1 MVELSQVDRSVSPP
15 NVTIPREY
23 NAAYDLIGRNLQAGR
38 GGKVAYIDDLGQ
50 YTFDELSRRAN
61 RFANVLGGLDVR
73 REERILLCLL
83 DTIDFPTCFLG
94 AILAGVVPVAINTQL
109 KTADYDYMLRDSRST
124 VLVVSSLL
132 WPSFAEIVDAI
143 PTLRHVIIPDG
154 EVEGRQALASLT
166 ASASSDFTVA
176 ETCSDEAC
184 FWLYS
189 SGSTGKPKGTV
200 HAHAD
205 MIQTA
210 ELYAIPTLAINE
222 KDLVF
227 SASKI
232 FFAYGLGNSLTFP
245 LSVGATTVLMAE
257 RPTPEAV
264 FKRLREH
271 QPSIFYGVP
280 TLYASMLAYPDC
292 PRSGELKFRCCTSAG
307 EGLPADIGRRWSS
320 HFGVDILDGLGSTE
334 MLHICITNC
343 FGDVRYGTSGK
354 PCPGYLARLVNSDGM
369 PVAKGEIGDLELS
382 GPSSALCYWNNVS
395 KSRTTFRGEWMHTG
409 DKYTETEDGY
419 YVYAGR
425 SDDMIKAGG
434 IYVSPM
440 EVESAL
446 ISHPDVLEVA
456 VVAHLDAEGLI
467 KPKAFIVLKS
477 GRQPSMALADEIKA
491 FVKERVASYK
501 CPRWIEFMDDLPK
514 TATGKLQRFKLR

>member
-1 MVELSQVDRSVSPP
+1 MVQLSQTDRSISPP

-23 NAAYDLIGRNLQAGR
+23 NAAYDLLERNLRAGR
-38 GGKVAYIDDLGQ
+38 GSKVAYIDDVGQ
-50 YTFDELSRRAN
+50 YTFDELSRCAN
-61 RFANVLGGLDVR
+61 RFANVLGDLEVR
-73 REERILLCLL
+73 REERILLCLF

-109 KTADYDYMLRDSRST
+109 KTTDYDYMLRDSRAT
-124 VLVVSSLL
+124 VLVVSRQL
-132 WPSFAEIVDAI
+132 WPCFAEIVDVI
-143 PTLRHVIIPDG
+143 PTLRHVIISDG

-166 ASASSDFTVA
+166 ASASSDFIVA

-200 HAHAD
+200 HSHSNL
-205 MIQTA
+205 IQTA

-222 KDLVF
+222 KDVVF

-257 RPTPEAV
+257 RPTPETV
-264 FKRLREH
+264 FKRLLEH
-271 QPSIFYGVP
+271 QPSIFCGVP
-280 TLYASMLAYPDC
+280 TLYASMLAYPNS
-292 PRSGELKFRCCTSAG
+292 PRGGELKLRCCTSAG
-307 EGLPADIGRRWSS
+307 EGLPADIGNRWSS

-334 MLHICITNC
+334 MLHICISNY
-343 FGDVRYGTSGK
+343 FGDVHYGTTGK
-354 PCPGYLARLVNSDGM
+354 PCPGYLARLVNSDGL
-369 PVAKGEIGDLELS
+369 PVATGETGDLEIS
-382 GPSSALCYWNNVS
+382 GPSAALCYWNNVS
-395 KSRTTFRGEWMHTG
+395 KSRSTFRGEWMHTG
-409 DKYTETEDGY
+409 DKYTQTEDGY

-440 EVESAL
+440 EVESVL

-456 VVAHLDAEGLI
+456 VVAHQDAEGLV

-477 GRQPSMALADEIKA
+477 GRQPSATLADGIKA
-491 FVKERVASYK
+491 FVKEKLASYK